1 MAWISNKYP
10 IYFFKSNTTGEK
22 LSEEFFSEK
31 DDIDFKKY
39 NSLGVIKSNSY
50 DLVSISKMLKTL
62 KIYFKKKQEKKDI
75 VDFLSKKITD
85 FHHAEK
91 GKNLDEQM

>member
-1 MAWISNKYP
+1 MNILINIQYIFQVKYNRWK
-10 IYFFKSNTTGEK
+10 II
-22 LSEEFFSEK
+22 EEFFSEK

-62 KIYFKKKQEKKDI
+62 KIYFEKKQEKKNKI
-75 VDFLSKKITD
+75 NFLSKKITD